1 MILYSA
7 HDSTLI
13 GLICAMKLEQPV
25 SWPEY
30 GSYIMVELLEVTDS
44 SDGDAVH
51 NRNTDLF
58 VRF

>member
-1 MILYSA
+1 
-7 HDSTLI
+7 
-13 GLICAMKLEQPV
+13 MKLEQPV